1 MNLEV
6 IIAITSFVASILT
19 FISGFGLGTILLP
32 IFSLFFSIEI
42 AIAGTAIVHLFN
54 NIFKSVITLKKTN
67 WEVVIKFGAP
77 SIIGAFIGSFILQY
91 LIDHGTNL
99 IQLDFGS
106 FILETNVLKICIG
119 LLILLFTIFELVDI
133 KNKII
138 QSDKVFYLGGALS
151 GFFGG
156 ISGHQGALRTL
167 FLSKF
172 KMDKHVF
179 IATGI
184 CIAMAVDLTRIP
196 VYLNQDFVK
205 FNSKIFTA
213 LLVAVLFAFM
223 GAIIGKLIL
232 NKIKIKLL
240 YRIVAI
246 FLISFSI
253 CFTFGVI

>member
-32 IFSLFFSIEI
+32 IFSLFFSIEV
-42 AIAGTAIVHLFN
+42 AIAATAIVHLFN

-67 WEVVIKFGAP
+67 WEVVVKFGVP
-77 SIIGAFIGSFILQY
+77 SIIGAFLGSFLLQY
-91 LIDHGTNL
+91 LIDYGTTL
-99 IQLDFGS
+99 IHLDFG
-106 FILETNVLKICIG
+106 LLNTETNVLKICIG
-119 LLILLFTIFELVDI
+119 LLILLFTIFELLDI

-138 QSDKVFYLGGALS
+138 QSDKVFYFGGALS

-172 KMDKHVF
+172 KMDKHAF

-196 VYLNQDFVK
+196 IYLNQDFVN
-205 FNSKIFTA
+205 FNSKIFTGI
-213 LLVAVLFAFM
+213 LVAIIFAFM

-240 YRIVAI
+240 YRIVAV
-246 FLISFSI
+246 FLIGFSI
-253 CFTFGVI
+253 CFIFGVI